1 MGRIKEVLDLVRAAF
16 AMGYDTE
23 TCYEFVRKHSRS
35 PKPSRRF
42 IMKVIN
48 EVLEELK

>member
-1 MGRIKEVLDLVRAAF
+1 MGRVKEVLDLVRAAF
-16 AMGYDTE
+16 AMEYDIE

-35 PKPSRRF
+35 PKPNKRF